1 MYDTMW
7 HHLQE
12 IGLFTLLSADGK
24 AMEVGDGGLVV
35 AAAPGQQLEEQE
47 QEPADIIMVRWYDSP
62 EDERSNPLA
71 MRPLV
76 WRSSTS
82 GRSTGSS
89 YGVELA
95 STVAMRICVVPDY
108 KRGEGNF
115 LINDLAY
122 LPSEDMLPVVKEEDV
137 SQLDSTAGCH
147 CMDM

>member
-1 MYDTMW
+1 
-7 HHLQE
+7 
-12 IGLFTLLSADGK
+12 
-24 AMEVGDGGLVV
+24 
-35 AAAPGQQLEEQE
+35 
-47 QEPADIIMVRWYDSP
+47 
-62 EDERSNPLA
+62 
-71 MRPLV
+71 V

-137 SQLDSTAGCH
+137 SHSAGQYSGVPLHGHVVCR
-147 CMDM
+147 